1 MEFAEACSEVDFILE
16 NLQPSDKEKI
26 PQSIFE
32 FFKNNKSLFYKVNIS
47 TEKSLAEQ
55 ELKNETKAFLQLI
68 NYKYFSN
75 EEQKEQFKKML
86 ENSNDY
92 ETIENDKAVE
102 EKIEDNNYNINNQLV
117 IYKENKILSFIKKI
131 FGFFRR
137 HTDE

>member
-26 PQSIFE
+26 PQFIFE

-92 ETIENDKAVE
+92 ETIENDKTVE

-117 IYKENKILSFIKKI
+117 IYKENKILNFIKKI